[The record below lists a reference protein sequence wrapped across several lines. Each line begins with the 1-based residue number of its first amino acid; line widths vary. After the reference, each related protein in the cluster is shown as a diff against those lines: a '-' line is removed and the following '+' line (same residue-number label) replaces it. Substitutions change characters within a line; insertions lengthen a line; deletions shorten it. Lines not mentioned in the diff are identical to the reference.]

1 MFKLF
6 PKLATK
12 ARRTPITSEDNQMKY
27 QQPQGQTAENNNY
40 PNYQMPQSGSTPI
53 IQTVPIKS
61 AQPYVPPG
69 QNSSLVQQDA
79 QNTSRPE
86 FRSVAPPQSPMNMVQ
101 SRPVESPKVTS
112 ETRTLKSSEGTQLQ
126 QAPEPL
132 EVIKQTSISPNQS
145 VPWRVQRSSQPIT
158 ETVANRNNIQQVNK
172 QPELQQKRQSQIET
186 NPQEAIN
193 QSPKP
198 VRKS

>member
-12 ARRTPITSEDNQMKY
+12 ARHTPITSEDNQMKY

-40 PNYQMPQSGSTPI
+40 PNYQMLQSCSTPI

-61 AQPYVPPG
+61 PQPYVPPG

-112 ETRTLKSSEGTQLQ
+112 ETGTLKSSEGTQLQ